1 MIIIFLI
8 IIDQIAKIAI
18 IKNIYNS
25 NLTVINGILNFTY
38 TENTG
43 GAFSIGNNS
52 TIMFIIVS
60 IIVIAIITKFII
72 SKKEELSLNIQI
84 ALSLILSGGIGNLI
98 DRIIRG
104 FVIDFIDFNPLIK
117 YPIFNI
123 ADIYIV
129 VGCVIIGINLIINT
143 INERNKWT
151 NIK

>member
-143 INERNKWT
+143 INERNK
-151 NIK
+151 

>member
-25 NLTVINGILNFTY
+25 SLTVINGILNFTY
-38 TENTG
+38 AENTG

-60 IIVIAIITKFII
+60 IIVIILLAKFII
-72 SKKEELSLNIQI
+72 SKREEMPLNIQI
-84 ALSLILSGGIGNLI
+84 ALCLILSGGIGNLI

-104 FVIDFIDFNPLIK
+104 FVIDFIDFNQLIK

-143 INERNKWT
+143 INERNK
-151 NIK
+151 